1 MWNLLI
7 PAISTILGKVLPD
20 AGAADAA
27 KLKLLELAQAG
38 QLAEL
43 NAVTETIKAQLA
55 VNQAEASS
63 GNPYAASWRPTIGYV
78 CAAALAW
85 TYVFNPIIMW
95 AVAIWKPG
103 MTLPNITID
112 DHLWE
117 LMMGMLGLAGWRT
130 LDKVKGVA

>member
-1 MWNLLI
+1 MWELLI
-7 PAISTILGKVLPD
+7 PAISSILGKVLPD

-38 QLAEL
+38 QIAEL
-43 NAVTETIKAQLA
+43 NAATETIKAQLA
-55 VNQAEASS
+55 VNLAEANS
-63 GNPYAASWRPTIGYV
+63 GNAYAASWRPTIGYV

-85 TYVFNPIIMW
+85 TYVLNPLIIW

-103 MTLPNITID
+103 MAVPKITID

>member
-1 MWNLLI
+1 MWELLI
-7 PAISTILGKVLPD
+7 PAIGKVLEKVRPD
-20 AGAADAA
+20 PQAAADA
-27 KLKLLELAQAG
+27 KLKMLELAQSG
-38 QLAEL
+38 QMAEL
-43 NAVTETIKAQLA
+43 QAVTETIKAQLA

-85 TYVFNPIIMW
+85 TYVLNPLIVW
-95 AVAIWKPG
+95 GVSIWKPSLAIPKIG
-103 MTLPNITID
+103 ID

-130 LDKVKGVA
+130 LDKIEGQ